1 MAEVSVV
8 KQSKQGKPEL
18 SRFVSFLH
26 TATYTLCEPVPAV
39 KLGEKGIE
47 TIPAGSTL
55 IVEGHCT
62 ISGLIDVIWEG
73 GAYALFSL
81 DLEKRST
88 LVSPFKPS

>member
-8 KQSKQGKPEL
+8 KQSKQGKAEL
-18 SRFVSFLH
+18 SRFVSFPR

-73 GAYALFSL
+73 GAYALFSI

-88 LVSPFKPS
+88 LVGPFKPS

>member
-8 KQSKQGKPEL
+8 KQSKQGKAEL
-18 SRFVSFLH
+18 SRFVSFPR

-55 IVEGHCT
+55 IVEGHRT

-73 GAYALFSL
+73 GAYALFSI

-88 LVSPFKPS
+88 LVGPFKPS